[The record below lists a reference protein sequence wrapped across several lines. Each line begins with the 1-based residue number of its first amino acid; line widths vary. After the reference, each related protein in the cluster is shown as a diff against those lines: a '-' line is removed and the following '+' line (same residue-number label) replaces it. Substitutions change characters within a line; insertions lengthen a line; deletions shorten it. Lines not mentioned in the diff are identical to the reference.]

1 MSLVQHVSSIN
12 GVDSVDVAE
21 TESILS
27 IPIRREI
34 SYDVLPPPPAQE
46 LLDTKAATPAYRV
59 STAKRLVQVIVT
71 LLACWCASGIVFGF
85 AALKPVMISEG
96 VYRNLCSETLLP
108 KEGNVCRAQDLRL
121 NLFFMVSS
129 ITANVSALP
138 VGTILDRYGSRWCG
152 FIGCAFLAAGS
163 LLMAFSFSGRM
174 DGYIAANL
182 MLALGGTFIFV
193 PSFRIANAFPKYTGT
208 IVALVTGA
216 FDASAAVYLFYRLA
230 YEKDPVTFS
239 PKRFFL
245 AYLAVPACIFI
256 ALLTIMPAH
265 DYQTTQQLE
274 VKIEEVEDVTQ
285 DVHDSDAEIE
295 SNSELWQ
302 VRTDRAKHRKDQL
315 RKIDKVF
322 GDKTERKQRQEWEEE
337 RHETSRVWGI
347 LHGLPAHA
355 QMKTP
360 WFILILLM
368 TVLQMLRMNYFIAT
382 VRSQYEFMLRSVR
395 QAEMINDFFDVA
407 LPVGG
412 VLFTPVIGL
421 LLDNLSV
428 PATLAMIVLLTTSTG
443 ALNSV
448 PTVWTGYLTVIL
460 FVLLRP
466 YYYSAMSDYAT
477 KVFGFGTFGRVYGT
491 IICFSGL
498 VNFAQYLLDYL
509 THGPFH
515 GNPIPINIFLATAG
529 LIVGA
534 ALVAFVYIAEKRWRE
549 EKAEYDEER
558 QRLIPEEEEEEA

>member
-46 LLDTKAATPAYRV
+46 LLETKAATPAYRV
-59 STAKRLVQVIVT
+59 STAKRL
-71 LLACWCASGIVFGF
+71 
-85 AALKPVMISEG
+85 G
-96 VYRNLCSETLLP
+96 VYQNLCSETVLP
-108 KEGNVCRAQDLRL
+108 KEGNVCRAQDLRYVLPIPAYDSSVSRVSSL

-152 FIGCAFLAAGS
+152 FIGCAVLAAGS
-163 LLMAFSFSGRM
+163 LLMAFSFSGRV

-216 FDASAAVYLFYRLA
+216 FDTSAAVYLFYRLA

-274 VKIEEVEDVTQ
+274 VKIEEAEDVTQ

-322 GDKTERKQRQEWEEE
+322 GDKAERKQRQEWEEE
-337 RHETSRVWGI
+337 RHETSRCAGYIGNDRAPDHEYWRVEFCS
-347 LHGLPAHA
+347 HRVDGLSDRHPLRSFKA
-355 QMKTP
+355 
-360 WFILILLM
+360 ILLLGNVVS
-368 TVLQMLRMNYFIAT
+368 TPDCVIY
-382 VRSQYEFMLRSVR
+382 LRSS
-395 QAEMINDFFDVA
+395 N
-407 LPVGG
+407 
-412 VLFTPVIGL
+412 TK
-421 LLDNLSV
+421 
-428 PATLAMIVLLTTSTG
+428 
-443 ALNSV
+443 
-448 PTVWTGYLTVIL
+448 
-460 FVLLRP
+460 
-466 YYYSAMSDYAT
+466 YSDIYSDYAT
-477 KVFGFGTFGRVYGT
+477 KVFGFGTFGRVYRT